1 MDRSVEQKT
10 SFADEQIIDMYWNRS
25 EQAIQETDYKYGKY
39 LFTIAYN
46 ILYDSMD
53 CEECKND
60 TYLRVWNAIPPTRPL
75 VFQAFLTTIMRN
87 TAIDHYKEKTSKKRI
102 PSELLLSM
110 EDMNETLHGNQPME
124 EIYEA
129 EEVGRYISIFVQGL
143 SERQQYIFM
152 GRYYMA
158 DPVEDLAEDL
168 GVSIQTVYRE
178 LDKIKKGL
186 KKHLEKNGVYV

>member
-1 MDRSVEQKT
+1 MDRSVEQQKI
-10 SFADEQIIDMYWNRS
+10 FADEQIIDMYWNRS

-75 VFQAFLTTIMRN
+75 VFRAFLTTVMRN
-87 TAIDHYKEKTSKKRI
+87 IAIDHYKEKTSKKRI

-110 EDMNETLHGNQPME
+110 EDMNEALHSDQIVE
-124 EIYEA
+124 KIYEA
-129 EEVGRYISIFVQGL
+129 EEVGRYISIYVQSL
-143 SERQQYIFM
+143 SERQRYIFM

-168 GVSIQTVYRE
+168 GVSIQTVYSRKVGKLRIERE
-178 LDKIKKGL
+178 K
-186 KKHLEKNGVYV
+186 